1 VGEADEVVD
10 DPLAWARARLRR
22 AEDASKRPGLAAE
35 HRAVA
40 QAMRELL
47 AAFTTRMPR
56 RGWAY
61 RVTWQEDGCECDE
74 GWTWDEKDPW
84 THDAAAALGIE
95 VAERDVPAAGSY
107 VVHVALVEHGWPDD
121 FSPLVVD
128 ELLEYAEQL
137 ATDEDDLIV
146 GESERGAWTEI
157 GDEETGELEVAL
169 AVTWNAWCRKHCAKI
184 GISRI
189 TGTPEVVGSRET
201 QPA

>member
-1 VGEADEVVD
+1 MAEIDVS
-10 DPLAWARARLRR
+10 DPLGWARARLRR
-22 AEDASKRPGLAAE
+22 AEEASRRPGLAAE

-47 AAFTTRMPR
+47 AAFTTRVPR

-61 RVTWQEDGCECDE
+61 RITSQDPDGGECDE

-84 THDAAAALGIE
+84 THDAAAALGLE
-95 VAERDVPAAGSY
+95 VAERDVAAEDSY

-121 FSPLVVD
+121 FSPFVVD

-137 ATDEDDLIV
+137 ATDETDLIV
-146 GESERGAWTEI
+146 GEAERSAWTDMGER
-157 GDEETGELEVAL
+157 EMAELEVAL
-169 AVTWNAWCRKHCAKI
+169 AVTWQSWCRKHRAKI

-189 TGTPEVVGSRET
+189 TGTPEIVGSRET